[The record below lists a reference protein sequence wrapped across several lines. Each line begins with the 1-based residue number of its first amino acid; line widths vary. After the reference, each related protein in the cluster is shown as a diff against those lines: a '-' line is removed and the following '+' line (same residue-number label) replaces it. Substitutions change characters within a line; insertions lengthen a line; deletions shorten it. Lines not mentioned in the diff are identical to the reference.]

1 MTLFP
6 FWLDN
11 ENAPSVEQHLIG
23 KTECDLLL
31 IGGGF
36 TGLWAAVQAKEKD
49 PDRDIVLI
57 EQAKVAYGASGRP
70 GGIVSTLGF
79 PVS

>member
-1 MTLFP
+1 MSNLAKTALRDVTLFP

-36 TGLWAAVQAKEKD
+36 TGTQSV
-49 PDRDIVLI
+49 
-57 EQAKVAYGASGRP
+57 
-70 GGIVSTLGF
+70 
-79 PVS
+79 